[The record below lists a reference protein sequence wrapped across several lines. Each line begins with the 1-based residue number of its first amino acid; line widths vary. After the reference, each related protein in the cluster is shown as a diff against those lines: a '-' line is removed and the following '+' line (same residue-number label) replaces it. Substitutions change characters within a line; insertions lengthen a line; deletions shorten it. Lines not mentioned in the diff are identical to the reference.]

1 MAKIL
6 VFLLILQLNLSAKF
20 QVKSFLEIKYTDVVK
35 QTYEQSCGASALA
48 TLFNLYGYNTNEKE
62 LIDKLQTTD
71 IVTFNDLQKVAL
83 SFEFNAKGYQISKEI
98 FEDIFVPVIARIVRK
113 MDYPHFIVVQNLN
126 KNSVIILDPNA
137 GKFVISKKEFYS
149 YWIDKK
155 SNFILIALPKDKS
168 KEFKKLDS
176 FLLKYIL

>member
-1 MAKIL
+1 M
-6 VFLLILQLNLSAKF
+6 
-20 QVKSFLEIKYTDVVK
+20 
-35 QTYEQSCGASALA
+35 
-48 TLFNLYGYNTNEKE
+48 
-62 LIDKLQTTD
+62 DKLQTTD

-83 SFEFNAKGYQISKEI
+83 IFEFNAKGYQISKKI
-98 FEDIFVPVIARIVRK
+98 FEDISVPVIARIVRK
-113 MDYPHFIVVQNLN
+113 MDYPHFVVVQNLN

-155 SNFILIALPKDKS
+155 SNFILITLPKDKT